1 MAPKNDISGMN
12 YNLAVNYGNQFNFE
26 NGHSFGYL
34 GSLSYRRE
42 QTVYENSQDNIFNF
56 SPDRSEL
63 NFEENRLQYGTI
75 GGENI
80 ILSGLFGTTYKTNN
94 SKFRFNAIHIQN
106 GESTSGS
113 FRQLTRF
120 SDFVDFNKFNLEY
133 NERAISNG
141 ILSCSFEKV

>member
-75 GGENI
+75 GGE
-80 ILSGLFGTTYKTNN
+80 KT
-94 SKFRFNAIHIQN
+94 
-106 GESTSGS
+106 
-113 FRQLTRF
+113 
-120 SDFVDFNKFNLEY
+120 
-133 NERAISNG
+133 
-141 ILSCSFEKV
+141 

>member
-1 MAPKNDISGMN
+1 MGNVFDPRLNNSVSGLNTINRVSNQFNPVMAPKNDISGMN

-80 ILSGLFGTTYKTNN
+80 ILSGLLEQPIKQIIRSSDLMRFIFKT
-94 SKFRFNAIHIQN
+94 
-106 GESTSGS
+106 
-113 FRQLTRF
+113 
-120 SDFVDFNKFNLEY
+120 
-133 NERAISNG
+133 
-141 ILSCSFEKV
+141 EKVPLVVFAS